1 MRREADDLPVYF
13 IVGAFAL
20 DNAVNYF
27 AALPV
32 YVASIPVSILLMF
45 RFTRDQM
52 DRLWFIASLLL
63 LMASVLVNFA
73 RFRTSI
79 EDVSDILFLA
89 QFFSAFFY
97 ARNARVSPAAISHA
111 TYVFALLFL
120 PALIGINASGF
131 GEDVDVFTSGSTD
144 VEFLRVYNQGL
155 YRLPHVASYML
166 AFSSLWWTYVATYSR
181 KSRHLI
187 LAALFLAF
195 TLYTGS
201 RTPVIVMGAAYLV
214 ANIRLRVRE
223 MAIIA
228 CIIILTVLLFTY
240 MSEILN
246 ALFGSFLYQYV
257 SFFET
262 MHDNFDR
269 LSRVIIWNSW
279 FSAISSFNALDFF
292 VGRNFSSSF
301 DFNAREIGL
310 YIWFHNDFLSAFY
323 SYGIWVFIAYVV
335 PHLLA
340 IKRSFQVASSSR
352 LLSMLGFYIVAAAFV
367 NGFYKYLP
375 VIFFV
380 LLFSDEVAVAEYAR
394 GGKSSADL
402 VPVGAEIEEGDHVA
416 SAR

>member
-1 MRREADDLPVYF
+1 MRSQPDDLPIYF

-27 AALPV
+27 SPVPV

-52 DRLWFIASLLL
+52 DRLWFIACILL

-97 ARNARVSPAAISHA
+97 ARNARISPSAISHA

-120 PALIGINASGF
+120 PALIGINGSESS
-131 GEDVDVFTSGSTD
+131 EDVDVFTSGSND
-144 VEFLRVYNQGL
+144 VEFLRIYNQGL

-166 AFSSLWWTYVATYSR
+166 AFGSLWWTYVATYSR
-181 KSRHLI
+181 KTRHLM
-187 LAALFLAF
+187 LAAVFLAF

-223 MAIIA
+223 MLVSAGIV
-228 CIIILTVLLFTY
+228 ILAALFFVY
-240 MSEILN
+240 MTEILD
-246 ALFGSFLYQYV
+246 ALFGTFLYQYV
-257 SFFET
+257 SFFAT

-279 FSAISSFNALDFF
+279 WSAVSSFNALDFF
-292 VGRNFSSSF
+292 FGRNFSSSF

-310 YIWFHNDFLSAFY
+310 YIWFHNDFLSVFY
-323 SYGIWVFIAYVV
+323 SYGMPVLIAYVV
-335 PHLLA
+335 PHLLS
-340 IKRSFQVASSSR
+340 IKRSMHVASSSR
-352 LLSMLGFYIVAAAFV
+352 LHPMLGFFIVSAAFV

-375 VIFFV
+375 VMFFV
-380 LLFSDEVAVAEYAR
+380 FLFADAVDVAAYAR
-394 GGKSSADL
+394 GDAASGDTAGSRR
-402 VPVGAEIEEGDHVA
+402 EIEEADHA
-416 SAR
+416 ARAR